1 MNLRIIASFVIYQIF
16 IINGEETSY
25 TNEFDGLDLH
35 EILTNDRLLTAYVN
49 CLLEKGPC
57 TPDGKELKKNL
68 PDAIDNGCKKCTQK
82 QREGADEVM
91 HYIIDNRPEDWT
103 KLEDKYQSDGSYKR
117 KYLASKQV
125 MGEPEDNN
133 STQNTAI

>member
-1 MNLRIIASFVIYQIF
+1 MNFIIITSFVIFQIF
-16 IINGEETSY
+16 IINGEETPY

-49 CLLEKGPC
+49 CLLENGPC

-103 KLEDKYQSDGSYKR
+103 KLEDKYHSDGSYKR
-117 KYLASKQV
+117 KYLASTQV
-125 MGEPEDNN
+125 MGEPQDNN